1 LYFSST
7 SDSAVA
13 IRSRSQ
19 RSVETKKKRMKE
31 GKPRLMNANAL
42 SDISI
47 KGMRFDFSS

>member
-19 RSVETKKKRMKE
+19 RSVETKKRMKG

-47 KGMRFDFSS
+47 KDMQFDFSS